1 MNAALPVRVRVMP
14 LWEDVLFDL
23 APDTPIADIKRQAL
37 ARSHSGAESD
47 AFLVKFRGAEV
58 GDERRTLAQLGVP
71 PHGALIVMR
80 RRRTPVR

>member
-1 MNAALPVRVRVMP
+1 MNVPLPVRVRVMP

-23 APDTPIADIKRQAL
+23 APETPIADIKRQAL
-37 ARSHSGAESD
+37 ARSHSGAEPE

-58 GDERRTLAQLGVP
+58 RDEHRTLAEVGVP